1 MFQCINLGRNFSGL
15 GDSNVGFFGRIMTCT
30 LDGNHTGTLSDD
42 VGITFLIFGSGCDP
56 SKYSKISIL
65 YKKNN
70 NHINM
75 YSTSVS
81 TLVKYNNNYYY
92 QDWVAQMSIKF

>member
-75 YSTSVS
+75 I
-81 TLVKYNNNYYY
+81 NAIH
-92 QDWVAQMSIKF
+92 QDWVEQTLLIFKCQLKLN